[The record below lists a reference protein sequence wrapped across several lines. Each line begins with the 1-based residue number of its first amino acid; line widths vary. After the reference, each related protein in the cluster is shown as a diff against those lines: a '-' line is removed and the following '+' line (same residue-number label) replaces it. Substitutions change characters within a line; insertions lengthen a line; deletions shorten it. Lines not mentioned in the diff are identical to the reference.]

1 MEVIQVG
8 FLEVI
13 QVGFWKAS
21 RLVFWKSSR
30 LVFWNHQNH
39 GDDCYNQMVRSK
51 SSGHLS
57 ESQSSLLGASPGE
70 RLHPGERLLGASV
83 GERSFL
89 GERYHPAGE
98 IRPTN
103 TSSLPMSLPPTR
115 STSHILIW
123 VIPIITFLLLSRSV
137 LSPSTSPHPAWDQRC
152 RIIFPTTFL
161 LFNILYWTLLLRT
174 S

>member
-1 MEVIQVG
+1 
-8 FLEVI
+8 
-13 QVGFWKAS
+13 
-21 RLVFWKSSR
+21 
-30 LVFWNHQNH
+30 
-39 GDDCYNQMVRSK
+39 MVRSK

-115 STSHILIW
+115 S
-123 VIPIITFLLLSRSV
+123 V
-137 LSPSTSPHPAWDQRC
+137 LSTSTSPHPAWDQRC

-161 LFNILYWTLLLRT
+161 LFNILYWTLLL
-174 S
+174 